1 MTPSKRIDRIFAG
14 VGRVAIS
21 SGTDHAP
28 TFRRIN
34 AMLTGLYKIGR
45 LDVLKGIRDGAWT
58 PLVVLNFYERGQLD
72 RLPTAETAASLAT
85 AFRTFAT
92 TYEASA
98 SYRADL
104 MTSVRHVERVATKG
118 HAVADAAK
126 VLRALKETMR
136 GTPVAFNRLRT
147 HLLAFASETQ
157 GKYTTLWND
166 LARVNRF
173 KKAEGTRV
181 RSKLRRPLTVA
192 ELDLVCAAF
201 VDWPV
206 YGGRKGS
213 QNRRGEKTIKRVIR
227 AADLANM
234 AQVLATTGMRPQEY
248 WQRDGASWSVGA
260 GHVAVRGTKTAA
272 AVRPTFWLA
281 GLIVIEPKCGEQFF
295 RARFTEATEQALRV
309 GLDLYSLRRT
319 FAKLCESARLDA
331 SRKDAYMGHG
341 PKTVGDLYLQTS
353 VLPFVRDD
361 GALVEAF
368 ITAERARAAARPNL
382 KLETGE

>member
-14 VGRVAIS
+14 VGRVAIA
-21 SGTDHAP
+21 SGTDHVP

-34 AMLTGLYKIGR
+34 AMLTGLFKIGR
-45 LDVLKGIRDGAWT
+45 LDVLAMIRDGVHA
-58 PLVVLNFYERGQLD
+58 PLVVLHFYERGQLD
-72 RLPTAETAASLAT
+72 KLPTAETAAGLSVS
-85 AFRTFAT
+85 FRTFAT
-92 TYEASA
+92 TYEASV

-118 HAVADAAK
+118 HAVSDAAK
-126 VLRALKETMR
+126 VLRALKATMR
-136 GTPVAFNRLRT
+136 ETPVAFNRLRT

-157 GKYTTLWND
+157 GKHSPLWTE

-181 RSKLRRPLTVA
+181 RGKLRRPLTVA

-213 QNRRGEKTIKRVIR
+213 QNRGREKTVKYTIR
-227 AADLANM
+227 GASLAMM
-234 AQVLATTGMRPQEY
+234 ARTLAYTGMRPAEY
-248 WQRDGASWSVGA
+248 WQRHGATWCEREGYVE
-260 GHVAVRGTKTAA
+260 VNGTKTAA
-272 AVRPTFWLA
+272 ARRVTFWLQMPW
-281 GLIVIEPKCGEQFF
+281 VPVCGEQFF
-295 RARFTEATEQALRV
+295 RDRFTEATEQALRE

-319 FAKLCESARLDA
+319 FAKLCESARLDE

-341 PKTVGDLYLQTS
+341 PKTVGDLYLVTN
-353 VLPFVRDD
+353 VLPFVQADSD
-361 GALVEAF
+361 LVAQW
-368 ITAERARAAARPNL
+368 IRAERARAAARPTL